1 MSVKKFKFISPGIF
15 INEIDNSGIPDDSDA
30 LGPVII
36 GRAEKGPALRPVTVS
51 SFSEFVEIFGAPVPG
66 GLGGDVW
73 REGNSSTPM
82 YGTYA
87 AQAWLR
93 NSSPLTF
100 VRLLGDQHTNAV
112 ASSYAGWETWLKGQF
127 GTSAEI
133 GTDRNANGGAYGLFL
148 AASGSDDV
156 STGSTGVTGSLAAV
170 FYLTEGS
177 FELSGAVPG
186 PPAATSASNPVHLS
200 GTAVHIEN
208 KAASNTYV
216 GLIKNRSG
224 VITKKTEFNFDKN
237 SDKYIRK
244 VFNTSPIATSN
255 DAKNVA
261 SDNRETYWLGETFD
275 RAVKDVVGV
284 SNAAKSHHGVVLGL
298 KSGTS
303 SWQHHREG
311 LKKSE
316 TGYVFSQDL
325 RATEGGAPAGGY
337 DPKNTDHAKK
347 LFRFKSLTGGE
358 WNQNNIKISIQDV
371 KVATDN
377 NNPYGSF
384 SVVIREIGDNDGAVK
399 VLERFSSC
407 NLNPNSQDYLGRKI
421 GDKYVEWSDSEARY
435 IEYGNY
441 DNLSNYVY
449 VDIVSDVNAG
459 TTDPLLLPFGFYGP
473 TRAKGFKLGTTALN
487 EPFSLAQH
495 TNGSGSAFPDA
506 YVVASSSIAGSA
518 VAPLLAGNKVL
529 NDVADTHLSG
539 GFTILNVSGGH
550 PDTPRYFVN
559 AQPAAFAYTFPT
571 FALRSSSFDATLGAA
586 TDAYFGFD
594 SRESDVSVRFD
605 RSNID
610 VARRTPVGISA
621 DSSETAFYFTLDD
634 VRLDGD
640 GNAFYQSGSRN
651 AGNSVTAVS
660 GTYNDILTRGYDRFT
675 MPLFGGFDGINITDR
690 DPFNSTGMTDKTVK
704 TSSPFYSVKK
714 AVDTVKDPEV
724 VEFNLASMPGIW
736 TEGLTTHLVNTC
748 EDRADALAVIDLK
761 GGYEP
766 VSETGTEN
774 LGSVS
779 TTITNL
785 RNRGLN
791 TSYACAYY
799 PWVRIRDSIN
809 GALLWAPPS
818 IAAIG
823 TFSSAEA
830 NSALWFAPAGFTR
843 GGLTEGSA
851 GIPVVGVR
859 ERLTSK
865 QRDDLYEA
873 NINPIATFPAEGIV
887 IFGQKTLQVTRS
899 ALDRINVRRLLIFVK
914 KEVSRIAAT
923 TLFEQNVPET
933 WANFTGRVEPLLQSI
948 QIGLGLT
955 DFRVVLDESTTTDDL
970 IDRNI
975 MYAKIFLKP
984 ARAIEYIALDFVVTR
999 SGASFDD

>member
-473 TRAKGFKLGTTALN
+473 TRAKGFKLGTIALN
-487 EPFSLAQH
+487 EPFSLAKH

-714 AVDTVKDPEV
+714 AIDTVKDPEV

>member
-1 MSVKKFKFISPGIF
+1 M
-15 INEIDNSGIPDDSDA
+15 
-30 LGPVII
+30 L
-36 GRAEKGPALRPVTVS
+36 
-51 SFSEFVEIFGAPVPG
+51 
-66 GLGGDVW
+66 
-73 REGNSSTPM
+73 
-82 YGTYA
+82 
-87 AQAWLR
+87 
-93 NSSPLTF
+93 
-100 VRLLGDQHTNAV
+100 
-112 ASSYAGWETWLKGQF
+112 
-127 GTSAEI
+127 
-133 GTDRNANGGAYGLFL
+133 
-148 AASGSDDV
+148 
-156 STGSTGVTGSLAAV
+156 
-170 FYLTEGS
+170 
-177 FELSGAVPG
+177 
-186 PPAATSASNPVHLS
+186 
-200 GTAVHIEN
+200 
-208 KAASNTYV
+208 
-216 GLIKNRSG
+216 
-224 VITKKTEFNFDKN
+224 
-237 SDKYIRK
+237 
-244 VFNTSPIATSN
+244 
-255 DAKNVA
+255 
-261 SDNRETYWLGETFD
+261 
-275 RAVKDVVGV
+275 
-284 SNAAKSHHGVVLGL
+284 
-298 KSGTS
+298 
-303 SWQHHREG
+303 
-311 LKKSE
+311 
-316 TGYVFSQDL
+316 
-325 RATEGGAPAGGY
+325 
-337 DPKNTDHAKK
+337 KK

-449 VDIVSDVNAG
+449 VDIVADVNAG

-473 TRAKGFKLGTTALN
+473 TRAKGFKLGTIALE

-495 TNGSGSAFPDA
+495 TDGSGSAYPDA
-506 YVVASSSIAGSA
+506 YVGASSSIAGSA
-518 VAPLLAGNKVL
+518 VAPLLAGDKVF
-529 NDVADTHLSG
+529 NDLADTHLSG
-539 GFTILNVSGGH
+539 GFTILNVSGGA
-550 PDTPRYFVN
+550 RYFVT

-594 SRESDVSVRFD
+594 SRESDVSVRCD

-634 VRLDGD
+634 VRIDGD

-714 AVDTVKDPEV
+714 AIDTVKDPEI

-830 NSALWFAPAGFTR
+830 DSALWFAPAGFTR

>member
-186 PPAATSASNPVHLS
+186 PSTAASASNPVHLS

-473 TRAKGFKLGTTALN
+473 TRAKGFKLGTIALN

-714 AVDTVKDPEV
+714 AIDTVKDPEV

>member
-1 MSVKKFKFISPGIF
+1 MVL
-15 INEIDNSGIPDDSDA
+15 A
-30 LGPVII
+30 L
-36 GRAEKGPALRPVTVS
+36 
-51 SFSEFVEIFGAPVPG
+51 
-66 GLGGDVW
+66 
-73 REGNSSTPM
+73 
-82 YGTYA
+82 
-87 AQAWLR
+87 
-93 NSSPLTF
+93 
-100 VRLLGDQHTNAV
+100 
-112 ASSYAGWETWLKGQF
+112 
-127 GTSAEI
+127 
-133 GTDRNANGGAYGLFL
+133 
-148 AASGSDDV
+148 
-156 STGSTGVTGSLAAV
+156 
-170 FYLTEGS
+170 
-177 FELSGAVPG
+177 
-186 PPAATSASNPVHLS
+186 
-200 GTAVHIEN
+200 
-208 KAASNTYV
+208 
-216 GLIKNRSG
+216 KN
-224 VITKKTEFNFDKN
+224 
-237 SDKYIRK
+237 
-244 VFNTSPIATSN
+244 
-255 DAKNVA
+255 
-261 SDNRETYWLGETFD
+261 
-275 RAVKDVVGV
+275 
-284 SNAAKSHHGVVLGL
+284 
-298 KSGTS
+298 GTS

-325 RATEGGAPAGGY
+325 RATSGGAPAGGY

-371 KVATDN
+371 KVATDS

-384 SVVIREIGDNDGAVK
+384 SVVIREIGDNDGAVR

-421 GDKYVEWSDSEARY
+421 GDKYVEWSDAEARY

-473 TRAKGFKLGTTALN
+473 TRAKSFSLGSKSTTALA
-487 EPFSLAQH
+487 L
-495 TNGSGSAFPDA
+495 GSTGLGTGSAYSDA
-506 YVVASSSIAGSA
+506 YVAAGVNIAGTA
-518 VAPLLAGNKVL
+518 VQDGASITING
-529 NDVADTHLSG
+529 VADTHLSG
-539 GFTILNVSGGH
+539 GFTIMNVSGTKSG
-550 PDTPRYFVN
+550 DDVRYFVN
-559 AQPAAFAYTFPT
+559 GQNATVGYKFPT

-594 SRESDVSVRFD
+594 SRESEVSVRFE

-610 VARRTPVGISA
+610 IARRAPVGLPA
-621 DSSETAFYFTLDD
+621 ASSETAFYFTLDD

-714 AVDTVKDPEV
+714 AIDTVKDPEV

-766 VSETGTEN
+766 ISETGTEN

-830 NSALWFAPAGFTR
+830 SSALWFAPAGFTR

-851 GIPVVGVR
+851 GIPVIGVR

>member
-186 PPAATSASNPVHLS
+186 PSTAASASNPVHLS

-634 VRLDGD
+634 VRIDGD